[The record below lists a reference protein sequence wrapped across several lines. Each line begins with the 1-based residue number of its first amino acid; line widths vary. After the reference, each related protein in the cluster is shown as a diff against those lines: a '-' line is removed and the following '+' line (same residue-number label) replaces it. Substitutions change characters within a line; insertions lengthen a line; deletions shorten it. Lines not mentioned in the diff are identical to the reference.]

1 MTQHL
6 NAAVD
11 ADGWNPPRPEP
22 QERAMARRDF
32 DQEAQELYLVFGGRV
47 DDPQGAVFDDLD
59 ALDLRG
65 IYPDYEAAFDAWRAA
80 AQATVDDAYMKYV
93 IVRLR

>member
-1 MTQHL
+1 MTQHPD
-6 NAAVD
+6 AAVD
-11 ADGWNPPRPEP
+11 ADGWNPPRPEA
-22 QERAMARRDF
+22 QERSMARRDF

-65 IYPDYEAAFDAWRAA
+65 IYPDYEAAFGAWRAA